1 VIFIH
6 CYLICSP
13 YIIFCAGSYP
23 ITMAEWCPEENMGDY
38 AKLVLRFN
46 EDAASE
52 GLDIDTDQL
61 ILLDEAVE
69 GGWTE

>member
-1 VIFIH
+1 
-6 CYLICSP
+6 
-13 YIIFCAGSYP
+13 
-23 ITMAEWCPEENMGDY
+23 MAEWCPEENMGDY